1 MVVVVAVRLRCSG
14 GGGIV
19 NKADGMEMVEQGWI
33 DLRYQAEWERRKAET
48 FVEGEGRDAKWMRG
62 GGDT

>member
-1 MVVVVAVRLRCSG
+1 M
-14 GGGIV
+14 